1 MRVLRDQN
9 QGYVSCNTLEKSF
22 PEKTLKRSELV
33 YFIFT
38 ATEVYL
44 EHFPNID
51 NLDFLQK

>member
-9 QGYVSCNTLEKSF
+9 QGYVSCNTLEKSL